1 MLKQRCT
8 LITLKTRRLTIN
20 IQIKRKRLGN
30 ERKNNEI
37 TKIRKHKINRWT
49 LRKVSLSRRW
59 NN

>member
-37 TKIRKHKINRWT
+37 TKIRKHKINR
-49 LRKVSLSRRW
+49 
-59 NN
+59 